1 MSSTTMGKFKSVNK
15 LYGQLVIG
23 PPGAGKTTYCCE
35 MSKLLRKI
43 GRKTVL
49 INLDPANDC
58 ISYDPDIDIRNLIV
72 LEDVMDQYDL
82 GPNGALVYCMEY
94 LEKNIDWLLD
104 QIKGENSINF
114 IFDLPGQVELYSH
127 HDSLSN
133 IFSKLANDHQ
143 LQLCVVHLID
153 SHHCSDAGKFIA
165 ALILSL
171 NAMLKIGL
179 PHVNL
184 LTKMDLLKKHDNKLQ
199 FGIDYYTEV
208 LDLNYLLE
216 NLDTDKFTSK
226 YTKLNKALISIIEDY
241 SLVTFQLM
249 SSNNS
254 KQSLYA
260 KLLEAENRLDQLLRN
275 DSVKPVK
282 VQLLHQYNDIKDAT
296 QVVIGHIANIEGTSI
311 SEIHK
316 RMNLQD

>member
-1 MSSTTMGKFKSVNK
+1 MSQMTLDKFKSVNK
-15 LYGQLVIG
+15 LYGQLVLG
-23 PPGAGKTTYCCE
+23 PPGAGKTTYCSE
-35 MSKLLRKI
+35 MSKVLKKI

-58 ISYDPDIDIRNLIV
+58 MSYNPDIDIRNLIV
-72 LEDVMDQYDL
+72 LEDVMHQYEL

-94 LEKNIDWLLD
+94 LEKNVDWLLE
-104 QIKGENSINF
+104 QIKGEHSTNY
-114 IFDLPGQVELYSH
+114 IFDLPGQVELYTH

-133 IFSKLANDHQ
+133 IFSKLANDGQ

-184 LTKMDLLKKHDNKLQ
+184 LTKVDLLKKHTDKLQ
-199 FGIDYYTEV
+199 FGIDFYTEV

-216 NLDTDKFTSK
+216 NLDEDFSSK

-241 SLVTFQLM
+241 SLVTFQLADLFKEK
-249 SSNNS
+249 SLINVKNLIDKANGYVFKSEEGRHINS
-254 KQSLYA
+254 MLACAMGVDNKFDND
-260 KLLEAENRLDQLLRN
+260 LE
-275 DSVKPVK
+275 
-282 VQLLHQYNDIKDAT
+282 
-296 QVVIGHIANIEGTSI
+296 
-311 SEIHK
+311 
-316 RMNLQD
+316 